1 MEEPAPPAN
10 AELGATDGAVGE
22 RVAADVAIGPASG
35 AGLDE
40 PRVWRWLGA
49 ALGAAPGP
57 VAAYAQGWAGTGDGG
72 VHVCLLATLVGALL
86 GALTLPVFRAP
97 GAEVAS
103 PAAAVRRLGVGFAA
117 LFGFSVGLVAG
128 AFAAFPMGAVMGAF
142 GGALAGAVV
151 AAVTIVTRR
160 FGARLAGLVLA
171 WAAGAGLAWL
181 AAWAW
186 FQ

>member
-1 MEEPAPPAN
+1 MEETATPSN
-10 AELGATDGAVGE
+10 AELGATDGRVGE
-22 RVAADVAIGPASG
+22 RVAHDEGP
-35 AGLDE
+35 DE
-40 PRVWRWLGA
+40 TRALRWLGA

-72 VHVCLLATLVGALL
+72 VHVWLLATLAGALL

-97 GAEVAS
+97 GGEVAS

-142 GGALAGAVV
+142 GGAPAGAVV
-151 AAVTIVTRR
+151 AIVARR
-160 FGARLAGLVLA
+160 FGARWPGLAVA